1 MSAAFCFRL
10 LCNSLSISAMVTAT
24 ALLRRRNESGM
35 IRRLEV
41 FKAQTSVRRLKSPWT
56 WTVRHLRTHQH
67 NRTSG
72 VDQWDHQMN
81 QMFHWNWLRVASW
94 EAFCYAQI
102 DTRINWNCTSVSR
115 FRATLTNPI
124 GLRMEFS
131 SLPSVTWESNLIRS
145 IFHLLCT
152 NNFQIIAIN
161 TNSARDS
168 TLKWTMK

>member
-1 MSAAFCFRL
+1 M
-10 LCNSLSISAMVTAT
+10 NQGWSIGWRFSKHKLPFDVWR
-24 ALLRRRNESGM
+24 ALGRERYP
-35 IRRLEV
+35 
-41 FKAQTSVRRLKSPWT
+41 PWL
-56 WTVRHLRTHQH
+56 RHLRTHQH

-81 QMFHWNWLRVASW
+81 QMLHWNWLRVASW

-168 TLKWTMK
+168 TLKWTTK